1 MGRQGRWRPTLKQTI
16 GVVLAGMILLTA
28 AVLTA
33 TSYLSTRRTLLE
45 FSRDLIRQNADV
57 VREQVEGFL
66 RPARSAAELALAL
79 VESGMVEADDPHSI
93 ERYYFDFLR
102 VQKTVEMLNWGDE
115 HGNFVMVKRQPDE
128 SLSTKIVAIGVD
140 GTRKV
145 TWRHRNPG
153 AALEPPREEVDD
165 SSDVYDPRNRPWYQG
180 AVADGGLYWTGV
192 YVFHSDQMP
201 GVTVAV
207 PRLDATGRVLGVLS
221 VDIGLKEMST
231 FLHDRIRVGKSGQ
244 AFLMDGDLRL
254 IAVKD
259 VDQLVMADAGT
270 RRLRHLAESAAPEI
284 RALATRDEARAYFH
298 RVFAAPSGTEV
309 EARTIRY
316 SAGGR
321 DFVATLMPIRVGEK
335 RRWIAGVVAPEDE
348 FLAGA
353 RRANLRALA
362 TAIAFA
368 LVALIIGVFLAR
380 MIARSLEV
388 LVSES
393 SRVRNMEIDST
404 PASSR
409 FREVNEVLTAF
420 EGMKT
425 GLRAFQKFVPV
436 KLVRSLIEQQR
447 DVALGGE
454 PRTLTIFFSD
464 IRDFSRI
471 SEQLEPAELA
481 ESLAVYL
488 STITQCIASR
498 HGTVDKYIGDAVMAF
513 WGAPQEVPDHAN
525 QACAAALDAQ
535 AQLRAMRRDNPALPD
550 FFTRIGVHTAEV
562 VVGNFGSDDRL
573 NYTVLGDG
581 VNLASRLE
589 GVNKFFGT
597 EILISEATRDRV
609 ADRFVT
615 RRIGLVG
622 VKGREQPCVTYEL
635 IGLHADA
642 DADATIESVIAHYE
656 DGLTRYLARDWSGAV
671 AAFEAVLALAPGD
684 GPSRVLLDLS
694 RAYLA
699 EPPADDWTGVISIE
713 TK

>member
-45 FSRDLIRQNADV
+45 FSRDLIRQNAEV
-57 VREQVEGFL
+57 VREQVAGFL

-79 VESGMVEADDPHSI
+79 VESGMVEADDPRSI
-93 ERYYFDFLR
+93 ESYFFDFLR

-115 HGNFVMVKRQPDE
+115 HGNFVMVKRQPDG
-128 SLSTKIVAIGVD
+128 SLSTKIVSVGTD
-140 GTRKV
+140 GARNV
-145 TWRHRNPG
+145 TWRHREPG
-153 AALEPPREEVDD
+153 AALEPPREEVAD
-165 SSDVYDPRNRPWYQG
+165 SSDVYDPRTRPWYRG
-180 AVADGGLYWTGV
+180 AVGEGGLYWTGV
-192 YVFHSDQMP
+192 YVFHTDQMP
-201 GVTVAV
+201 GVTAAVA
-207 PRLDATGRVLGVLS
+207 RRDAGGVVVGVLS
-221 VDIGLKEMST
+221 VDIGLKEMSS

-244 AFLMDGDLRL
+244 AFLMDSDLRL

-259 VDQLVMADAGT
+259 VDQLVMDDGGS
-270 RRLRHLAESAAPEI
+270 RRLRHLAESADPEI
-284 RALATRDEARAYFH
+284 RALAARDEVRSYFQ
-298 RVFAAPSGTEV
+298 RVFTGSSGTEV
-309 EARTIRY
+309 QARTIRY
-316 SAGGR
+316 SAAGR

-353 RRANLRALA
+353 KRANLRALA

-368 LVALIIGVFLAR
+368 LVALVIGVFLAR

-409 FREVNEVLTAF
+409 FREVDEVLTAF

-436 KLVRSLIEQQR
+436 KLVRSLIEQQQ

-471 SEQLEPAELA
+471 SEQLEPTELA

-488 STITQCIASR
+488 STITHCIVSR
-498 HGTVDKYIGDAVMAF
+498 RGTVDKFIGDAVMAF
-513 WGAPQEVPDHAN
+513 WGAPQEVPDHAG
-525 QACAAALDAQ
+525 QACGAALDAQ
-535 AQLRAMRRDNPALPD
+535 VKLRAMRRDNPSLPD

-597 EILISEATRDRV
+597 QILISEATRERV
-609 ADRFVT
+609 SDRFLT
-615 RRIGLVG
+615 RRIGLVS

-635 IGLHADA
+635 IGLSDS
-642 DADATIESVIAHYE
+642 ADATVDAVIAHYE
-656 DGLTRYLARDWSGAV
+656 EGLTRYLARDWSGAV
-671 AAFEAVLALAPGD
+671 DAFEAARVARPDD

-699 EPPADDWTGVISIE
+699 EPPPDDWTGVISIE